1 MAQPWFGGNQSE
13 ANPVC
18 AQFDIAAHRAV
29 RYISPVLTARRERPD
44 DRPRVSA
51 DGADATEDAVDSWN
65 QRSSPADVRAT
76 LVKAVALL
84 ALIVAVDIW
93 ATHNFGLGVTQ
104 LVAVGGVV
112 TLLSATLPLLKSVLS
127 AAEQKAAGKIVRRIG
142 GLVLWTPLV
151 LALYAAGG
159 IVAITLSTV
168 RVTNE
173 SSDSVASVTL
183 TYPDTPG
190 DSSIHALR
198 PAGATHM
205 VVRTTPFGRAV
216 RVNARG
222 FVPTSFTVYPL
233 TGLAVSLGRD
243 VPVTP
248 ALLFRPEHNGLV
260 ALKNGG
266 MFKAWI
272 VVPAGRDTTIIA
284 LAETSAVKSSFLV
297 GEPHAIPGSLVDEWR
312 GEVACDIPDDRN
324 RILLYWRRPTLV
336 RNRVP
341 SPGPGK
347 RVRAEVR
354 AVNGDL
360 VSRSEIV
367 LSNERLIDM
376 PVLDVDPD
384 PGNCR

>member
-1 MAQPWFGGNQSE
+1 M
-13 ANPVC
+13 
-18 AQFDIAAHRAV
+18 R
-29 RYISPVLTARRERPD
+29 TARGERAD
-44 DRPRVSA
+44 NSA
-51 DGADATEDAVDSWN
+51 DLTDGAVKTWN
-65 QRSSPADVRAT
+65 QRSSPAAVRAT
-76 LVKAVALL
+76 LLKAVALL

-112 TLLSATLPLLKSVLS
+112 TLLSATLPLLKTVLS
-127 AAEQKAAGKIVRRIG
+127 AAEQQAAGKTVRQIG
-142 GLVLWTPLV
+142 ALVLWTPL
-151 LALYAAGG
+151 LLGLYAAGAL
-159 IVAITLSTV
+159 VAMTLSTV

-183 TYPDTPG
+183 TYPDAPG
-190 DSSIHALR
+190 DSSVHALKR
-198 PAGATHM
+198 QGATHL

-216 RVNARG
+216 RIGARG

-233 TGLAVSLGRD
+233 TGRAVSLGRD

-266 MFKAWI
+266 KFSAWI
-272 VVPAGRDTTIIA
+272 VVPAGRDTTLVA
-284 LAETSAVKSSFLV
+284 LAETSAVKSSFFV
-297 GEPHAIPGSLVDEWR
+297 GEPHTIPGALIDEWR

-336 RNRVP
+336 HNRA
-341 SPGPGK
+341 PGPGPGT
-347 RVRAEVR
+347 RVRAEVH

-360 VSRSEIV
+360 ISRSEIV
-367 LSNERLIDM
+367 LSNERLIDL